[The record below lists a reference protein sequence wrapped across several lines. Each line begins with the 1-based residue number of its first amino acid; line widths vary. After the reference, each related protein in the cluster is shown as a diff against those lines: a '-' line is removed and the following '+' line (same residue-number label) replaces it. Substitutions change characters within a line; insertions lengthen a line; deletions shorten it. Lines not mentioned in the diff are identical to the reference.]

1 MGSRKS
7 PPRLIANEV
16 RERVV
21 ILTRLSEKVAL
32 ERRYGT
38 VAQAAFMMTRARE
51 GDADFK
57 RAVKSDDAQSSAL
70 ERIRKAL
77 PRDIQTVE
85 IDRNLV
91 AQFVFDPGDL
101 VVALGQDGLVAN
113 VGKYLDGQPLAGVNP
128 DPNAFEGALLP
139 FTVDS
144 FIRALPDAIAGRRDT
159 RSAVLAEASTD
170 DGQIL
175 RGFNEIFVGAPTHQS
190 ARYRL
195 SHGAASELQSSSGV
209 IAATGS
215 GSSGWLRSL
224 IGEAA
229 AFDPAEEKLKFC
241 VREAWPG
248 RGFSTGVIT
257 GEATAQNPLIV
268 ESHMARGVVFA
279 DGIEDDAIAFDAGV
293 TIRIAPSGRRVNLLA

>member
-1 MGSRKS
+1 MRSKKS
-7 PPRLIANEV
+7 PTRSAASNV
-16 RERVV
+16 HERVV

-38 VAQAAFMMTRARE
+38 VAQAAFMMTRARA
-51 GDADFK
+51 GAADFK
-57 RAVKSDDAQSSAL
+57 RAVKTDDAQSSAL
-70 ERIRKAL
+70 DRIRKAM
-77 PRDIQTVE
+77 PRDIQVVE

-91 AQFVFDPGDL
+91 AQFVFDPHDL

-128 DPNAFEGALLP
+128 DPAAFEGALLP
-139 FTVDS
+139 FSADDFV
-144 FIRALPDAIAGRRDT
+144 RAIPEIIGGRRAV
-159 RSAVLAEASTD
+159 RSVVLAEASTD

-195 SHGAASELQSSSGV
+195 SFNGQSELQSSSGL

-215 GSSGWLRSL
+215 GSSGWLRS
-224 IGEAA
+224 IMGADA
-229 AFDPAEEKLKFC
+229 AFDPAAERLKFC

-248 RGFSTGVIT
+248 LGFSASVIA
-257 GEATAQNPLIV
+257 GEATADHPLVI
-268 ESHMARGVVFA
+268 ESHMARGAVFA
-279 DGIEDDAIAFDAGV
+279 DGIEEDAIAFDAGMTV
-293 TIRIAPSGRRVNLLA
+293 RIAPSSRRVNLLL